1 METQHTASLKGG
13 NFLVQASDPAN
24 TFTPEDFSEEQKLV
38 ANTCREFL
46 DKEVIPHLLDLD
58 KQEPGLMQSLLDKA
72 GELGFLG
79 AAFPEQ
85 YGGLGEDFVT
95 ATLINEELGGG
106 HSFAV
111 AMAAHNG
118 IGSLPILYFGTEEQ
132 KQKYL
137 RKLATG
143 ESAHAT

>member
-1 METQHTASLKGG
+1 MSTTTAASSSLLKGG
-13 NFLVQASDPAN
+13 EWLIKESNPFDIY
-24 TFTPEDFSEEQKLV
+24 TPEDFTEEQKMV
-38 ANTCREFL
+38 KEMCHQFL
-46 DKEVIPHLLDLD
+46 LTEVLPVIDRID
-58 KQEPGLMQSLLDKA
+58 QAEPGLMQSLLDKA

-111 AMAAHNG
+111 AMAAHNC
-118 IGSLPILYFGTEEQ
+118 IGSLPI
-132 KQKYL
+132 
-137 RKLATG
+137 
-143 ESAHAT
+143 